1 MSNAKL
7 LSEKPITMA
16 ELKLEL
22 ERVKKRDGE
31 LNFRAN
37 KTEEYINQVLAVE
50 PKKATEL
57 KQKLEKLNVP
67 RLREEH
73 IAKLI
78 DVAPTTA
85 DEVNMVAQAF
95 TISITK
101 ENLKKVADTIKEYA
115 TEEK

>member
-7 LSEKPITMA
+7 ISERPITMA

-22 ERVKKRDGE
+22 EKVKKRDEE

-37 KTEEYINQVLAVE
+37 KTEEYINQVISID
-50 PKKATEL
+50 PKKAGEL
-57 KQKLEKLNVP
+57 RGKLEKLNVP

-73 IAKLI
+73 IAKVI
-78 DVAPTTA
+78 DVAPTTVE
-85 DEVNMVAQAF
+85 EVSAIAQAF

-101 ENLKKVADTIKEYA
+101 DNMKKIADILKEYVK
-115 TEEK
+115 EE